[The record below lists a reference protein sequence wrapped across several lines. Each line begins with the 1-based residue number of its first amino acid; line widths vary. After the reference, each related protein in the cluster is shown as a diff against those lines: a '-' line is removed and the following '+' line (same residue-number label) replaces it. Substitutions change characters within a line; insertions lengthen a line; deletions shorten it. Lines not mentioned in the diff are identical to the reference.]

1 MRTVFLCQGVL
12 VISQE
17 KWCYMF
23 NNYSVFLRA
32 AHMSVNGRRAL
43 AWFDATLIFKI
54 RKIYNFTDVLP
65 YDDDCYCDTD
75 DYGDVYADHVFP
87 FKAMCPST
95 SPPVSPPLQVVQY
108 TLPCRIRIPY
118 KRHIN
123 HDGLS
128 GDIGTG
134 LVDITMYLLYG
145 AMCVHRPWTQQT
157 WLFLIEKVP
166 FW

>member
-1 MRTVFLCQGVL
+1 MRTVFPCHGVL

-17 KWCYMF
+17 KRCYMF

-32 AHMSVNGRRAL
+32 AHMSVNDQRAL

-54 RKIYNFTDVLP
+54 RKSYNFTDVLS
-65 YDDDCYCDTD
+65 YDDDSYCDTD
-75 DYGDVYADHVFP
+75 DYYDVYADHVFP
-87 FKAMCPST
+87 FRAMCSST
-95 SPPVSPPLQVVQY
+95 SPPVSPPLQLAQY
-108 TLPCRIRIPY
+108 TLLCRIRIPY

-123 HDGLS
+123 HTELS
-128 GDIGTG
+128 GDIGTE
-134 LVDITMYLLYG
+134 LVDITMYLLYS
-145 AMCVHRPWTQQT
+145 AMCVHRPWKQT